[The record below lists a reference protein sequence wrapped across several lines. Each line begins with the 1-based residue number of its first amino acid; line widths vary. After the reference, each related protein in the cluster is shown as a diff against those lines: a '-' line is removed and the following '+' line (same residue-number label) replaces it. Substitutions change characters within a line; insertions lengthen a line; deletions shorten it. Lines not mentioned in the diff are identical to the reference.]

1 VLVPVIMP
9 VIMAVLVLV
18 IVIVMSFVSHFE
30 TPFLSFGSCCEH
42 GQAGERTSVMAA
54 SGQAT
59 TQSPQA

>member
-1 VLVPVIMP
+1 
-9 VIMAVLVLV
+9 MAVLVLV